1 MSDERPDALLKSALE
16 KIIYFEARS
25 EQLQND
31 LAGARAEAGRLRS
44 EVAAA
49 AQREIDLRRQ
59 LAEREVQVEHARRE
73 RDELARVMGALK
85 TERAAL
91 LGKLIEASR
100 IHGADQDGEVGLD
113 FDLASFISELRSE
126 VMAQRSPAA
135 ESPPASIPIPTQ
147 PPAARPAEP
156 WVVEP
161 APSAVARHA
170 QRLAGEGRLQVTEQQ
185 LLELSRQAVPAGR
198 AEESLFSFSLR
209 ELASPDATS
218 RGRSAARLKALGNGA
233 AAPALAA
240 ALHAETEPSV
250 QVQLLS
256 AFATLAGSEG
266 IQVVSP
272 HLSAPSPEVR
282 IAALK
287 ALLTLEPAQAAPHL
301 SAAMKDPDRS
311 VRRRASL
318 LALGLAGDGALRLG
332 EQAIGDDDPEVR
344 ALGARAL
351 GAAGGEQAR
360 ALLLQALRDGE
371 LKVRQ
376 AAAES
381 LSRILGQDVSGV
393 VRLEDAQRRREIR
406 RLASLEVRPPAP
418 RASPGPSALRP
429 AAALAHAPARPARAT
444 AVVTTA
450 AATTTAA
457 TTAATTTVAVVPPA
471 PPPRAPVAEALC
483 QAVMAEIRCS
493 IRGRTLEDLA
503 SAHPHGVGELER
515 ACALLAAR
523 GQVIRRG
530 HKYFAA

>member
-126 VMAQRSPAA
+126 VIAQRSPAA
-135 ESPPASIPIPTQ
+135 ESTPASIPAP
-147 PPAARPAEP
+147 PPAARPAEA

-170 QRLAGEGRLQVTEQQ
+170 QRLAGEGRLHVTEQQ
-185 LLELSRQAVPAGR
+185 LLDLSRQGAPTGR

-209 ELASPDATS
+209 ELASPDPAS

-240 ALHAETEPSV
+240 ALHAETEPTV

-301 SAAMKDPDRS
+301 SASMKDPDRS

-332 EQAIGDDDPEVR
+332 EQAIGDGDPEVR

-360 ALLLQALRDGE
+360 TLLLQALRDGE

-418 RASPGPSALRP
+418 RASPSPSALRP
-429 AAALAHAPARPARAT
+429 AAALAHVPARPARAT
-444 AVVTTA
+444 AV
-450 AATTTAA
+450 ATTTV
-457 TTAATTTVAVVPPA
+457 ATTTVAVAPPA
-471 PPPRAPVAEALC
+471 PRAPEPAPVAEALC

-493 IRGRTLEDLA
+493 IRGRTLEELA
-503 SAHPHGVGELER
+503 SAHPHGGGELER